1 VADTTSFLVMRGTL
15 GVPSREESRMAK
27 WEIKQTVDYWA
38 EGIEADTAEEAFQ
51 IYLKEQDTYYDG
63 VVSEEIIEME
73 EGEE

>member
-1 VADTTSFLVMRGTL
+1 
-15 GVPSREESRMAK
+15 MAK